1 MPNKFD
7 QIADNKKKAALAK
20 QDEDVER
27 FAKKVAGEV
36 LGGIGDLSL
45 KDSVAEFATSV
56 AQAVVLSNE
65 TLDASLKDN
74 FSQLLSAVKD
84 NKPDD
89 TSQIE
94 LSKKIGKS
102 LANIEEKIDDSK
114 LSPAI
119 NLTALSQEELRTEL
133 GTLLARLPQD
143 SQRIVTVA
151 YENATADKYLNV
163 RLTDGMSFYR
173 ASGGG
178 GGGSSS
184 GLTDAQLRA
193 SPVDVNATLDTTG
206 LATEAK
212 QDATIT
218 AVQGINTQLR
228 ATPLDVD
235 TGLAQ
240 PIQEGGSV
248 TVTGGAT
255 SAKQDTIIGH
265 IDGMETLLGTI
276 DVDTGNIDANAG
288 ATGDAASSVGGTG
301 TISAK
306 LRLITSQLNAID
318 GNTNGI
324 ETLLV
329 AIASYVDDLES
340 LVGTSNTKLDT
351 LHADVDGL
359 EGIATAIDG
368 HVDGIETL
376 VAATNTALATI
387 DGRVDG
393 VETLLTAIDSHVD
406 GIEGSVDGVE
416 TLIGTTNTTLTTID
430 SRVDGLETSTS
441 SIDTKT
447 PSLGQALAAASTPV
461 VLTAAQEAALTPPA
475 AITGFATSA
484 KQDTLLAELQLKA
497 DLTETQPV
505 SLASVPTHAVTQSGT
520 WTEANSA
527 AIKTAVETL
536 DNAIAGSEMQVDV
549 VGALPAGTNAIGKL
563 AANSGV
569 DIGDVDVTS
578 LPVAFNAGTTSATT
592 QRTIKAT
599 GSTSTQTQVADSASS
614 QTILAANTGR
624 IRATIVNDST
634 TTLYLRES
642 SSAATTSVYT
652 YKMYPDETVIIDD
665 YNGALTGIWSANAS
679 GNAIISEVTA

>member
-7 QIADNKKKAALAK
+7 KIAEKKKRAALAK

-27 FAKKVAGEV
+27 FAGKVAGEV

-56 AQAVVLSNE
+56 AQAVVMSNE

-89 TSQIE
+89 TSHIE

-102 LANIEEKIDDSK
+102 LANIEKMIDDSK
-114 LSPAI
+114 LSPEI

-133 GTLLARLPQD
+133 GALLARLPQD

-151 YENATADKYLNV
+151 YENATPDKYLNV
-163 RLTDGMSFYR
+163 RLTDGLSFYK
-173 ASGGG
+173 AGIGAVVAGGG
-178 GGGSSS
+178 TSG
-184 GLTDAQLRA
+184 GLTDAELRA
-193 SPVDVNATLDTTG
+193 SA
-206 LATEAK
+206 
-212 QDATIT
+212 
-218 AVQGINTQLR
+218 
-228 ATPLDVD
+228 
-235 TGLAQ
+235 
-240 PIQEGGSV
+240 V
-248 TVTGGAT
+248 TVTGSVAAT
-255 SAKQDTIIGH
+255 VSGVSTEAKQDTIIGH
-265 IDGMETLLGTI
+265 VDGLETA
-276 DVDTGNIDANAG
+276 VA
-288 ATGDAASSVGGTG
+288 AT
-301 TISAK
+301 
-306 LRLITSQLNAID
+306 
-318 GNTNGI
+318 
-324 ETLLV
+324 
-329 AIASYVDDLES
+329 
-340 LVGTSNTKLDT
+340 NTKLDT
-351 LHADVDGL
+351 LHTDVDG
-359 EGIATAIDG
+359 I
-368 HVDGIETL
+368 
-376 VAATNTALATI
+376 
-387 DGRVDG
+387 
-393 VETLLTAIDSHVD
+393 
-406 GIEGSVDGVE
+406 E

-578 LPVAFNAGTTSATT
+578 LPVAFNAGTLSATT
-592 QRTIKAT
+592 QRVVGAT

-634 TTLYLRES
+634 EILYLRES
-642 SSAATTSVYT
+642 SSAATTTAYT
-652 YKMYPDETVIIDD
+652 WKVPAGATVIIDD
-665 YNGALTGIWSANAS
+665 YNGALTGIWAANGS
-679 GNAIISEVTA
+679 GQATVSEVTA

>member
-7 QIADNKKKAALAK
+7 KIAEKKKRAALAK

-27 FAKKVAGEV
+27 FAGKVAGEV

-56 AQAVVLSNE
+56 AQAVVMSNE

-84 NKPDD
+84 NKPDGA
-89 TSQIE
+89 SQVDLALKVGESLAALEAAFNNVE
-94 LSKKIGKS
+94 LS
-102 LANIEEKIDDSK
+102 
-114 LSPAI
+114 PQI
-119 NLTALSQEELRTEL
+119 NLEAVSADDLKAEV
-133 GTLLARLPQD
+133 GKILARLPQD

-151 YENATADKYLNV
+151 YENASADKYLNV
-163 RLTDGMSFYR
+163 RLTDGIKFYKAGG
-173 ASGGG
+173 ASVVAG
-178 GGGSSS
+178 GGGS
-184 GLTDAQLRA
+184 T
-193 SPVDVNATLDTTG
+193 
-206 LATEAK
+206 
-212 QDATIT
+212 
-218 AVQGINTQLR
+218 
-228 ATPLDVD
+228 VD
-235 TGLAQ
+235 TSSL
-240 PIQEGGSV
+240 
-248 TVTGGAT
+248 AT
-255 SAKQDTIIGH
+255 SAKQDTLIGH
-265 IDGMETLLGTI
+265 VDGVETLLGTI
-276 DVDTGNIDANAG
+276 DADTSNIDANAG
-288 ATGDAASSVGGTG
+288 ATGDAAATVGGAG

-306 LRLITSQLNAID
+306 LRLITSQLNTID

-324 ETLLV
+324 ETLLS
-329 AIASYVDDLES
+329 AIAAYVDDLES
-340 LVGTSNTKLDT
+340 LLATSNINTG
-351 LHADVDGL
+351 A
-359 EGIATAIDG
+359 IATDAAAI
-368 HVDGIETL
+368 E
-376 VAATNTALATI
+376 ALLTTI

-393 VETLLTAIDSHVD
+393 VETLLTAIDGHVD
-406 GIEGSVDGVE
+406 ALESSVDGVE
-416 TLIGTTNTTLTTID
+416 TLIGTTNSTLTTID

-447 PSLGQALAAASTPV
+447 PALGQALAAASTPV

-549 VGALPAGTNAIGKL
+549 VGALPAGANAIGKL

-578 LPVAFNAGTTSATT
+578 AVSGTLDHGSNLDIDTAAEQIT
-592 QRTIKAT
+592 
-599 GSTSTQTQVADSASS
+599 STSFACKFGVTLKADI
-614 QTILAANTGR
+614 TNTG
-624 IRATIVNDST
+624 IVYVGNSDVTASGT
-634 TTLYLRES
+634 
-642 SSAATTSVYT
+642 AATDGFPLSAG
-652 YKMYPDETVIIDD
+652 ET
-665 YNGALTGIWSANAS
+665 LTLEVTNSNLLYAIASANNQKIFWVA
-679 GNAIISEVTA
+679 V

>member
-7 QIADNKKKAALAK
+7 QIAEKKKRAALAK

-27 FAKKVAGEV
+27 FAGKVAGEV

-74 FSQLLSAVKD
+74 FSQLLAAVKD
-84 NKPDD
+84 NKHDD

-94 LSKKIGKS
+94 LSMKIGEQIAS
-102 LANIEEKIDDSK
+102 LEAAFDKIE
-114 LSPAI
+114 LSPTI
-119 NLTALSQEELRTEL
+119 NLEGITVEQFRAEVLKIID
-133 GTLLARLPQD
+133 RLPKD
-143 SQRIVTVA
+143 SQRVVTVA
-151 YENATADKYLNV
+151 YENATADQYLNV
-163 RLTDGMSFYR
+163 RLTDGLSFYK
-173 ASGGG
+173 AGIGAVVA
-178 GGGSSS
+178 GGSSS
-184 GLTDAQLRA
+184 GGLTNEELRE
-193 SPVDVNATLDTTG
+193 SPVSVEATIDTTG
-206 LATEAK
+206 LATDTGQTAGNASLASIDSK
-212 QDATIT
+212 IT
-218 AVQGINTQLR
+218 AV
-228 ATPLDVD
+228 D
-235 TGLAQ
+235 TGA
-240 PIQEGGSV
+240 V
-248 TVTGGAT
+248 TVASSALPTGAST

-265 IDGMETLLGTI
+265 IDGVETLLGTI

-406 GIEGSVDGVE
+406 GIEGSVDGIE
-416 TLIGTTNTTLTTID
+416 TLIGTTNTTLSTID
-430 SRVDGLETSTS
+430 GRVDG
-441 SIDTKT
+441 
-447 PSLGQALAAASTPV
+447 
-461 VLTAAQEAALTPPA
+461 
-475 AITGFATSA
+475 
-484 KQDTLLAELQLKA
+484 
-497 DLTETQPV
+497 
-505 SLASVPTHAVTQSGT
+505 
-520 WTEANSA
+520 
-527 AIKTAVETL
+527 VETL
-536 DNAIAGSEMQVDV
+536 LTAIDGHVDGIETAIASTNTKLDSEIANSSAIAASASVLDDWDESDRAKVSLIAGQAGV
-549 VGALPAGTNAIGKL
+549 AAAAGTVS
-563 AANSGV
+563 AA
-569 DIGDVDVTS
+569 
-578 LPVAFNAGTTSATT
+578 T
-592 QRTIKAT
+592 QRIVRGT

-634 TTLYLRES
+634 VTLYLRES
-642 SSAATTSVYT
+642 ASAATTSVYT

-665 YNGALTGIWSANAS
+665 YNGALTGIWSSNAS
-679 GNAIISEVTA
+679 GSAVVSEVTA

>member
-7 QIADNKKKAALAK
+7 QIAEKKKRAALAK

-27 FAKKVAGEV
+27 FAGKVAGEV

-74 FSQLLSAVKD
+74 FSQLLAAVKD
-84 NKPDD
+84 NKHDD

-94 LSKKIGKS
+94 LSMKIGEQIAS
-102 LANIEEKIDDSK
+102 LEAAFDKIE
-114 LSPAI
+114 LSPTI
-119 NLTALSQEELRTEL
+119 NLEGITVEQFRAEVLKIID
-133 GTLLARLPQD
+133 RLPKD
-143 SQRIVTVA
+143 SQRVVTVA
-151 YENATADKYLNV
+151 YENATADQYLNV
-163 RLTDGMSFYR
+163 RLTDGLSFYK
-173 ASGGG
+173 AGIGAVVA
-178 GGGSSS
+178 GGSSS
-184 GLTDAQLRA
+184 GGLTNEELRE
-193 SPVDVNATLDTTG
+193 SPVSVEATIDTTG
-206 LATEAK
+206 LATDTGQTAGNASLASIDSK
-212 QDATIT
+212 IT
-218 AVQGINTQLR
+218 AV
-228 ATPLDVD
+228 D
-235 TGLAQ
+235 TGA
-240 PIQEGGSV
+240 V
-248 TVTGGAT
+248 TVASSALPTGAST

-265 IDGMETLLGTI
+265 IDGVETLLGTI

-318 GNTNGI
+318 GNTNSI

-578 LPVAFNAGTTSATT
+578 LPVAFNAGTLSATT
-592 QRTIKAT
+592 QRVVGAT

-634 TTLYLRES
+634 EILYLRES
-642 SSAATTSVYT
+642 SSAATTTAYT
-652 YKMYPDETVIIDD
+652 WKVPAGATVIIDD
-665 YNGALTGIWSANAS
+665 YNGALTGIWAANGS
-679 GNAIISEVTA
+679 GQATVSEVTA